1 MLEEKLNKYAENLE
15 FEMNKEEYK
24 TLANEFEILFKQVDL
39 IGNIEGIEEFEPLD
53 FPFPLDKSTSVCN
66 FNAVSPVV
74 LFTISDIN
82 FPIVCFDFSTISILL
97 TFSEYTNK
105 TPLITANKIIK
116 TKITFITFFL
126 MVLTS
131 LFLYFLETQFFTI

>member
-53 FPFPLDKSTSVCN
+53 FPFPLD
-66 FNAVSPVV
+66 NAYLREDIVKESLPREDALKNSNEVKDNCVSIPKVV
-74 LFTISDIN
+74 
-82 FPIVCFDFSTISILL
+82 
-97 TFSEYTNK
+97 E
-105 TPLITANKIIK
+105 
-116 TKITFITFFL
+116 
-126 MVLTS
+126 
-131 LFLYFLETQFFTI
+131 

>member
-53 FPFPLDKSTSVCN
+53 FPFQLKNSYLREDIANEKLTKEDALKNASEIKNNCVSV
-66 FNAVSPVV
+66 PKVV
-74 LFTISDIN
+74 
-82 FPIVCFDFSTISILL
+82 
-97 TFSEYTNK
+97 E
-105 TPLITANKIIK
+105 
-116 TKITFITFFL
+116 
-126 MVLTS
+126 
-131 LFLYFLETQFFTI
+131 

>member
-53 FPFPLDKSTSVCN
+53 FPFPLS
-66 FNAVSPVV
+66 NAYLREDIVKESLPREDALKNSNEVKDNCVSIPKVV
-74 LFTISDIN
+74 
-82 FPIVCFDFSTISILL
+82 
-97 TFSEYTNK
+97 E
-105 TPLITANKIIK
+105 
-116 TKITFITFFL
+116 
-126 MVLTS
+126 
-131 LFLYFLETQFFTI
+131 

>member
-53 FPFPLDKSTSVCN
+53 FPFPLD
-66 FNAVSPVV
+66 NAYLREDIVKESLPREEALKNSNEVKDNCVSIPKVV
-74 LFTISDIN
+74 
-82 FPIVCFDFSTISILL
+82 
-97 TFSEYTNK
+97 E
-105 TPLITANKIIK
+105 
-116 TKITFITFFL
+116 
-126 MVLTS
+126 
-131 LFLYFLETQFFTI
+131 